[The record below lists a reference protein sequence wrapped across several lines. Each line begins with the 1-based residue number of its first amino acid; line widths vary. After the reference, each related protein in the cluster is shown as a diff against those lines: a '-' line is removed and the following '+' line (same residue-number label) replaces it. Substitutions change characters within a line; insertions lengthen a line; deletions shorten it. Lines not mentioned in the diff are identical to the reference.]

1 MRKHGK
7 VAVLKD
13 DEVDRLERKT
23 ATMSDM
29 YGKNQPKPLPPSY
42 TPEELRLMRAAE
54 ERSLLED
61 VVGTKAEQLWGEIR
75 VPDDMG
81 LECSKYKWRQNQSFV
96 EIFVQLPASVSAKAV
111 SVELTSN
118 FLSVTV
124 GGEVLMKGDL
134 FLPIKQDMSTW
145 LINDNILEM
154 VLLKRYRKGHYEDG
168 KTNSDTFWFGIFRK
182 GRPEE
187 SIELEHP
194 PSKYYSSHWEKEEHR
209 PMSKI
214 MGKSSNRPMIDRS
227 RER

>member
-1 MRKHGK
+1 
-7 VAVLKD
+7 
-13 DEVDRLERKT
+13 
-23 ATMSDM
+23 
-29 YGKNQPKPLPPSY
+29 
-42 TPEELRLMRAAE
+42 
-54 ERSLLED
+54 
-61 VVGTKAEQLWGEIR
+61 
-75 VPDDMG
+75 
-81 LECSKYKWRQNQSFV
+81 
-96 EIFVQLPASVSAKAV
+96 
-111 SVELTSN
+111 
-118 FLSVTV
+118 
-124 GGEVLMKGDL
+124 
-134 FLPIKQDMSTW
+134 
-145 LINDNILEM
+145 M